1 LVIAFPNI
9 LASYAKD
16 VGMSVPDDPEKFLE
30 NREEH
35 PHFAVYCLLQLGT
48 SMPNAMSARI
58 NAEVIAAIPV
68 EEVTTMTLAD
78 FEARGFEHGVA
89 AV

>member
-1 LVIAFPNI
+1 MIAFPNI

-16 VGMSVPDDPEKFLE
+16 VGMSVPNVPEEFLE
-30 NREEH
+30 NREEY

-48 SMPNAMSARI
+48 SMPNAMSART
-58 NAEVIAAIPV
+58 NAEVIASIPV

-78 FEARGFEHGVA
+78 FEARGFEHGLSIP
-89 AV
+89 